1 MYRILI
7 VLLVAI
13 TMQSGCQKSEQ
24 EPILTA
30 EDQIK
35 GTWVREGTTGVGSGN
50 TLTFSKKNGVNTLS
64 FDCSG
69 SPGPGWPSNA
79 ETEYK
84 FENNKLVYLNYYDN
98 SLGFY
103 TANSFNW
110 ITTGKEFEIQFR
122 QVLLFMAAIYVVKY
136 KKVN

>member
-1 MYRILI
+1 MPQTSFILF
-7 VLLVAI
+7 LAI
-13 TMQSGCQKSEQ
+13 LFLSSCDKQKVKTE
-24 EPILTA
+24 

-35 GTWVREGTTGVGSGN
+35 GTWVREATNGVGPGN
-50 TLTFSKKNGVNTLS
+50 TIVFSQKNGKSIMS

-84 FENNKLVYLNYYDN
+84 FENGRLSYVNYYDT

-103 TANSFNW
+103 TVTSFQW
-110 ITTGKEFEIQFR
+110 ITVGQEFEVKFHEI
-122 QVLLFMAAIYVVKY
+122 LLFMSADYKVRY
-136 KKVN
+136 KKL